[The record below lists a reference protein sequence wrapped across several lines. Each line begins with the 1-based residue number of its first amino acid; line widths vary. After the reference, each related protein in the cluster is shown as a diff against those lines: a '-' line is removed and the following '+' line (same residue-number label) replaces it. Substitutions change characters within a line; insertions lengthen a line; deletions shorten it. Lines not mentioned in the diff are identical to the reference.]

1 MARLNEP
8 PMSTDSI
15 ETLRRKFLRQNR
27 DIARVNSAQSLRIR
41 SLESECGRLL
51 SDNLTL
57 NGRILELEKELEE
70 TKGAQRIADHALE
83 IKDKM
88 EAQLAQWGAMIQG
101 LGIEP
106 AAKRQATTSPSGR
119 RTARPRRSEGAS
131 PAMRRRPRDSRS
143 AEAAAAQEDGRLP
156 PIHENKTYPRRTMS
170 HAELVAICTE
180 AEEINGSPD
189 LGPPPTSRFV
199 EDDPVKVDSPSRS
212 TGVLEP
218 SPKIK
223 GEVLP
228 LPDAFLQPKL
238 EPKKKLA
245 PATTASPEEIPKP
258 ARTLDVPAR
267 QILKAGSKRKFGDEN
282 TDSQVHRTITDKDN
296 ADDQN
301 FTSEKPSFVKDLNHS
316 RTGKDAAITKT
327 GVGLRH
333 GATRPRKPLGEKST
347 NDDLVSPK
355 KVAKSAAT
363 GDLKKTSAEP
373 DRALAPLKKKRVV
386 PIKVAIPSIPP
397 PSAIKSPQEPATPSA
412 DPGQV
417 LSNTPDTRS
426 AQEDTKDTP
435 PPTDISVHG
444 ETSRPS
450 RRARP
455 AISYAEPS
463 LRDKMRR
470 PTKELFDAVTGEGK
484 YVRSSSAHLLG
495 PLSSTKP
502 KTENEN
508 SSTDSA
514 AQPQTAEA
522 AMADEAA
529 RRPAAVSPLVQR
541 DSSKEHSKADLPE
554 SVVTERR
561 RKPSSRQEDEYQA
574 DPYEFQSTS
583 PSFEQTKE
591 PPMKGRITK
600 GMRRSMV
607 ASAGQSGDAAQTSKT
622 SRKRASMAA
631 PSKTMLLESPLD
643 EDSSFEAS
651 GDSTK
656 GTSSSLKDK
665 LSRRRSMML

>member
-1 MARLNEP
+1 
-8 PMSTDSI
+8 MSTDSI

-57 NGRILELEKELEE
+57 NGRILELEKALEE
-70 TKGAQRIADHALE
+70 AQGAQRIADHALE
-83 IKDKM
+83 LKDKM
-88 EAQLAQWGAMIQG
+88 EAQLAQWGALIQG

-106 AAKRQATTSPSGR
+106 AAKRRATSSPSGR
-119 RTARPRRSEGAS
+119 RISRPRRSEGAS
-131 PAMRRRPRDSRS
+131 PVMRRRPRDSRS

-199 EDDPVKVDSPSRS
+199 EDDPVKIDSPSRS

-223 GEVLP
+223 GELLP
-228 LPDAFLQPKL
+228 LPDALQQPKL
-238 EPKKKLA
+238 EPKKKPA
-245 PATTASPEEIPKP
+245 PATTVSTAEDPKP
-258 ARTLDVPAR
+258 ARTLDGPAR

-282 TDSQVHRTITDKDN
+282 TDSQVNRALANKDN
-296 ADDQN
+296 ADDK
-301 FTSEKPSFVKDLNHS
+301 FTSENQPVVKDLQNS
-316 RTGKDAAITKT
+316 RIGRDSAPTKI
-327 GVGLRH
+327 GPGLGH

-355 KVAKSAAT
+355 KSAKSATSMHA
-363 GDLKKTSAEP
+363 KKTSAEP

-386 PIKVAIPSIPP
+386 PIKLAIPSNPP
-397 PSAIKSPQEPATPSA
+397 PSSIKSPEEPETPSA

-417 LSNTPDTRS
+417 FSNTPETRS
-426 AQEDTKDTP
+426 AQENTKDTP

-484 YVRSSSAHLLG
+484 FVRSSSAHLLG
-495 PLSSTKP
+495 PLSSTKT
-502 KTENEN
+502 KTESEN
-508 SSTDSA
+508 SGASPT
-514 AQPQTAEA
+514 AQPQDAEA

-541 DSSKEHSKADLPE
+541 DAPKNQPKADLPE
-554 SVVTERR
+554 SVVAEQR
-561 RKPSSRQEDEYQA
+561 RKPSSRQQDGIA
-574 DPYEFQSTS
+574 VDPYEFQSTS
-583 PSFEQTKE
+583 PLHEQPKE
-591 PPMKGRITK
+591 PHIKGRITK
-600 GMRRSMV
+600 GMRRSMA
-607 ASAGQSGDAAQTSKT
+607 ASAGQGGGAAETSKP
-622 SRKRASMAA
+622 SRKRSSMAA
-631 PSKTMLLESPLD
+631 PNKMTLLESPMD

-656 GTSSSLKDK
+656 GTSSLKDK
-665 LSRRRSMML
+665 ISRRRSMML